1 MRGTG
6 ALAAL
11 LLARAALARLGGS
24 LLGALLLLGAALLLL
39 GELAGGRRQLGVAA
53 GVGPR
58 GALGRGLGGLF
69 QVEARDLDLGDVA
82 LDELLDGRQLVFVL
96 GADEGDR
103 EALGSGAARAADAV
117 HVVLGLGGHVVVHH
131 VGHLVDV
138 DAAGQHVGGHEDVG
152 LAGGEVVQ
160 GAFALV
166 LGAVGM
172 DGLGVVAGPLQLA
185 AGGVGPMARAGEDD
199 DALVPPL
206 FQERRQKV
214 GLQGVG
220 HVRDVLLHGVGR
232 LALRGDLHNGRII
245 QHGVHLVEDALVD
258 GGREQKRLAAFR
270 RRLHDT
276 ANRGEKSHVE
286 HAVGLVQH
294 EHLNLREVDGLLVHE
309 VDEAPRRGDEHV
321 HAAREA
327 VDLRLDFHAAHH
339 IGDAQAAGAGDG
351 LADFLNLHGQLSR
364 GGDDEHGR
372 CLLALGAGEDV
383 QARQREGGR
392 FARAGL
398 GGGDDVAA
406 LEDERDGLGLNGGRL
421 GVAEMIDGGKD
432 GVGKAEFGK
441 GGHETLF
448 RGSDRDGSG
457 WGS

>member
-1 MRGTG
+1 MY
-6 ALAAL
+6 
-11 LLARAALARLGGS
+11 
-24 LLGALLLLGAALLLL
+24 
-39 GELAGGRRQLGVAA
+39 
-53 GVGPR
+53 
-58 GALGRGLGGLF
+58 
-69 QVEARDLDLGDVA
+69 
-82 LDELLDGRQLVFVL
+82 
-96 GADEGDR
+96 
-103 EALGSGAARAADAV
+103 
-117 HVVLGLGGHVVVHH
+117 VVLGLGGHVVVHH
-131 VGHLVDV
+131 IGHFVDV

-160 GAFALV
+160 GALALV

-172 DGLGVVAGPLQLA
+172 DGLGVVAGSLQLA
-185 AGGVGPMARAGEDD
+185 AGGVGSMARASEDD

-206 FQERRQKV
+206 LQKCRQKV

-220 HVRDVLLHGVGR
+220 HVRDVLFHGVGR
-232 LALRGDLHNGRII
+232 LALRGDLHNGRIV
-245 QHGVHLVEDALVD
+245 QHGVHLVEHALVD

-270 RRLHDT
+270 RRLHD
-276 ANRGEKSHVE
+276 AAHRGEKSHVE

-294 EHLNLREVDGLLVHE
+294 EHLNLGEVDGLLVHE

-327 VDLRLDFHAAHH
+327 VDLRLDLHAAHH

-372 CLLALGAGEDV
+372 RLLALGAGEDV

-392 FARAGL
+392 FSRAGL
-398 GGGDDVAA
+398 GGGDDIAA
-406 LEDERDGLGLNGGRL
+406 LEDERDGLGLNGSRL
-421 GVAEMIDGGKD
+421 GVAEMIDGGKN

-448 RGSDRDGSG
+448 RGSDRGGSG